1 MNLMDMEKYG
11 VRTPYHNVKVV
22 ERFPSTVI
30 VTFSLSIIRHITTN
44 YNIEII
50 AELRS
55 ANGITPIYKIVVEGK
70 EVAIYMSPMGASI
83 CIARLEEVIV
93 MGAKNIIFFGSCGGL
108 INRMSS
114 FDIIV
119 PTVAIADEGTSKCY
133 SSNDVIEI
141 TNANI
146 VESKL
151 AQLGVPVIKGACWTT
166 DGLYRE
172 TVDKI
177 RIMQNQGAIVV
188 DMEMS
193 AVATV
198 CEFRNIQLYAFLY
211 CGDLIVDNKW
221 NEGLLKKMTRKE
233 KVTMFEYALSIGIGL

>member
-11 VRTPYHNVKVV
+11 VRTPYHNVKIVDG
-22 ERFPSTVI
+22 FPNTVI
-30 VTFSLSIIRHITTN
+30 VTFSLSIIKHITTS

-55 ANGITPIYKIVVEGK
+55 ANGITPIYKIVVGEK
-70 EVAIYMSPMGASI
+70 EIAIYMSPMGASI
-83 CIARLEEVIV
+83 CTARLEEVIV
-93 MGAKNIIFFGSCGGL
+93 MGAKNIVFFGSCGGL
-108 INRMSS
+108 IDRMNS

-119 PTVAIADEGTSKCY
+119 PTIAIVDEGTSKCY
-133 SSNDVIEI
+133 SGNDFIEI
-141 TNANI
+141 ANSNM
-146 VESKL
+146 VEKKL
-151 AQLGVPVIKGACWTT
+151 AQLGVTVIKGACWTT

-177 RIMQNQGAIVV
+177 SNMQNCGAIVV

-198 CEFRNIQLYAFLY
+198 CEFRNVQLYAFLY
-211 CGDLIVDNKW
+211 CGDLIINNKW

-233 KVTMFEYALSIGIGL
+233 KVTMFEYALNIGIGL